1 MPFTANTSSTD
12 PTITVTGTETDLTG
26 LADASLSSIVTVTDF
41 GNFIRYDVGEYRI
54 QLNNAHLKWNSDD
67 EQLLFNP
74 DANRRNPMITVPEG
88 STLEIGEE
96 YNREAPEG
104 SSAGADESVVSYSS
118 GCGLFCAVN
127 DTDFDAEYRINLYG
141 LIYCLGGNLKL
152 RGGIIMSSRGVGF
165 YMPKLS
171 GQNNAQQETRNYAG
185 TLDIIGTTFI
195 NLSDSRRE
203 FRFHQKGDETNSSAF
218 DGSSISIIND
228 GFEISQR
235 SLPDGFSPEIKSGA
249 VVQLAR
255 GSTSATLKD
264 IVVINNTERNYDLAS
279 DDFTDTVKTFTV
291 TNSDAGS
298 DTRFMPKKLGSSGAI
313 IPRQRGICIIQAR
326 FTFNFK
332 NPEGEFKEDIKV
344 YANDISS
351 GEVTN
356 FRKEGNGIN
365 FLADRHYTSSSDSVG
380 NSTIDFII
388 AVTNIDQSDVD
399 FEYSDWDTENH
410 DNNYK
415 VDRRGN
421 DGTTED
427 LVTFFLWSYLDLPS
441 EVTLSGKTDSDVVTN
456 WVMFPNTDI
465 TETDYDTV
473 GAYTQLETNEK
484 RYDFQKWWLTEH
496 HDTNGLEWDLFSIG
510 GDYGS
515 LNINIASVYHT
526 GQAYKQGNVVHFDA
540 EDGFGDTIWE
550 ATRNLSADDNDS
562 FDAISST
569 NQNGVWRNV
578 FLGTAFEDSHLEH
591 HIFLY
596 SGTNIYMAV
605 DNDQIT
611 GDFITTGDSNLEHHS
626 LDHARIE
633 GDIVH
638 LERSTQNLSN
648 IEVDGRQVLMKS
660 TTGNLTESS
669 IETSETG
676 DFIDISTDSGS
687 IENSVFHTT
696 TLKFDSGAGADLHA
710 CTINCNTINSDTKGD
725 ADGDKTTYRDI
736 TARIAGN
743 LNVTG
748 TRGIEISNSSLIRET
763 DALNTGISI
772 STPSNTIADSIIRL
786 DSITLGD
793 TTTTDTE
800 MNTSGGSNNVSAI
813 SVSNATPVTNSLPS
827 ELTYAEIATAIPEN
841 RTPHILRGILNSAV
855 LNIVVSGSEDVWY
868 CISRETNVTNLTA
881 INKTGT
887 GTGRLIIVE
896 DTQPETHTSE
906 RVTDNVT
913 LGDGV
918 FREPL
923 RPAPDQQ
930 NSRLELNYSD
940 VPQGGEVTIYKGITS
955 TASLVTSMSKASDN
969 NSILRF
975 TNNTSGETINNQ
987 TFAHQNN
994 LTGDY
999 TAIING
1005 PTHRT
1010 RIFTFNVPVNTDTVD
1025 NNPVIHTINLPSP
1038 VELSSDVYDLN
1049 APLGENG
1056 DSEAVIASTLT
1067 SNNRLSFEINNCTE
1081 ADKPTQ
1087 EMMPRMFLKSKNT
1100 QNYNKALFLFEL
1112 TVNNTVLTN
1121 SSNFER
1127 DVIVFTSAGVDVFN
1141 IAVFDSDNEVGQQF
1155 LMGVEILLSLDGAK
1169 SDDPW
1174 QVRNIPTTLL
1184 STGEKHVVSLPRV
1197 TSVTTARMNTIRNE
1211 IVETIETETDKS
1223 PVIARFD
1230 VNAEFNGDGI
1240 RTSIKA
1246 VPDLVTFLENNNVHE
1261 ILLGSSFTMPTNTD
1275 IAFGATWVGET
1286 RRPVINVNNHN
1297 LRSFKY
1303 REVGLTGV
1311 MLGAEEFF
1319 SEDTE
1324 FDNFEGINGTH
1335 YRPIVDTI
1343 KPSDGCDL
1351 ELIEPTGHDGRF
1363 TINCEDL
1370 TELSRINIFKA
1381 SAYLITLHNV
1391 GNNVHIFI
1399 EAPNSNIIIDN
1410 TVTGDFSSTIT
1421 LVTDGTVTENGSI
1434 TPEIIRTSP
1443 EDQEDNAPLI
1453 AKFFP
1458 QAQTEGNGFQTA
1470 VKTLTALEALFV
1482 SHNIHTVLFEGN
1494 FQFPAG
1500 TDIGYGAT
1508 FTGQTHD
1515 VEIDLNNS
1523 NLRAFKYND
1532 IGLTGEMEL
1541 GTNNVGAKFQSDD
1554 TRFRNLIGINGTH
1567 EDATFIGFHRPTNGC
1582 EFIVNGTL
1590 TKTGVLEIDGALI
1603 SEATTPLAS
1612 SLTYNDV
1619 HSSSVVLKNIPSTAT
1634 VFIDCPNS
1642 NVTIEDSVHAD
1653 ANITLVCNGTIT
1665 GDETKATVV
1674 RTTAES
1680 SGAGITAEQATQIAD
1695 ASVYSKIAVAQT
1707 MPKEDA

>member
-12 PTITVTGTETDLTG
+12 PTITVTGTETDLSG

-54 QLNNAHLKWNSDD
+54 QLNNAHLKWNSDN

-96 YNREAPEG
+96 YNREAPDG

-118 GCGLFCAVN
+118 GCGLFCGVN
-127 DTDFDAEYRINLYG
+127 DTDFDAEYRVNLYG

-152 RGGIIMSSRGVGF
+152 RGGIIMSSRGIGF

-185 TLDIIGTTFI
+185 TLDIIGTTFV

-264 IVVINNTERNYDLAS
+264 IVVSNNVENNYDLAS

-365 FLADRHYTSSSDSVG
+365 FLADRHYTSSSDSEG

-388 AVTNIDQSDVD
+388 AVTNIDQNDVD

-410 DNNYK
+410 DDNYK

-496 HDTNGLEWDLFSIG
+496 HNTNGLEWDLFSIG

-578 FLGTAFEDSHLEH
+578 FLGTDFENSHLEH

-605 DNDQIT
+605 DSDEIT
-611 GDFITTGDSNLEHHS
+611 GHFITTGNANLDNHN
-626 LDHARIE
+626 LDTLIIE
-633 GDIVH
+633 GVNVH
-638 LERSTQNLSN
+638 MERSTENLN
-648 IEVDGRQVLMKS
+648 EVIVEGSQILASS
-660 TTGNLTESS
+660 TTGNLTNSRLIAS
-669 IETSETG
+669 GNNSTV
-676 DFIDISTDSGS
+676 DISTVSGTINNCDVEGNALIANATGNATYNNINSDSNTFTCNSGS
-687 IENSVFHTT
+687 P
-696 TLKFDSGAGADLHA
+696 AG
-710 CTINCNTINSDTKGD
+710 NTINYTNS
-725 ADGDKTTYRDI
+725 RINCLQFSI
-736 TARIAGN
+736 TGQSQVN
-743 LNVTG
+743 MNQVT
-748 TRGIEISNSSLIRET
+748 INE
-763 DALNTGISI
+763 
-772 STPSNTIADSIIRL
+772 PSNGGSGSSFILGGTSEHTLTNVSVTL
-786 DSITLGD
+786 DSIELGNSVCAD
-793 TTTTDTE
+793 CDFSV
-800 MNTSGGSNNVSAI
+800 NNSGGTNEDIESSKVTVLTGVNPTSNPTIDYNYFNSIQTTNRPAVFTGGSLGTILKIIHSGDDDATFVI
-813 SVSNATPVTNSLPS
+813 HSSVDIS
-827 ELTYAEIATAIPEN
+827 ELTEIRKE
-841 RTPHILRGILNSAV
+841 
-855 LNIVVSGSEDVWY
+855 
-868 CISRETNVTNLTA
+868 
-881 INKTGT
+881 GT
-887 GTGRLIIVE
+887 GTGRIIVLHE
-896 DTQPETHTSE
+896 NRPTSHNQ
-906 RVTDNVT
+906 TPPFSGIT
-913 LGDGV
+913 LGDSV
-918 FREPL
+918 FSESLPPP
-923 RPAPDQQ
+923 PAVQ
-930 NSRLELNYSD
+930 NTRLELNYSL

-975 TNNTSGETINNQ
+975 TNNTSGETINSQ
-987 TFAHQNN
+987 AFAHQNN

-999 TAIING
+999 TVIING
-1005 PTHRT
+1005 ATHRT

-1025 NNPVIHTINLPSP
+1025 NDPVIHTINLPSP
-1038 VELSSDVYDLN
+1038 VQLSSDVYDLT

-1056 DSEAVIASTLT
+1056 NSEAVIASTLT

-1121 SSNFER
+1121 NSNFER

-1155 LMGVEILLSLDGAK
+1155 LMGVEILMSLDGTK

-1174 QVRNIPTTLL
+1174 EVRNIPTTLL

-1246 VPDLVTFLENNNVHE
+1246 VPDLVTFLENNNVHV

-1275 IAFGATWVGET
+1275 IAFGATFDGET
-1286 RRPVINVNNHN
+1286 RKPTIDVNNHN

-1303 REVGLTGV
+1303 RKVGLTGV
-1311 MLGAEEFF
+1311 MLGTEEFF

-1324 FDNFEGINGTH
+1324 FDNFDGINGTH

-1351 ELIEPTGHDGRF
+1351 NVIEPTGHDGRF
-1363 TINCEDL
+1363 TINCENL

-1391 GNNVHIFI
+1391 
-1399 EAPNSNIIIDN
+1399 
-1410 TVTGDFSSTIT
+1410 
-1421 LVTDGTVTENGSI
+1421 
-1434 TPEIIRTSP
+1434 R
-1443 EDQEDNAPLI
+1443 
-1453 AKFFP
+1453 K
-1458 QAQTEGNGFQTA
+1458 
-1470 VKTLTALEALFV
+1470 
-1482 SHNIHTVLFEGN
+1482 
-1494 FQFPAG
+1494 
-1500 TDIGYGAT
+1500 
-1508 FTGQTHD
+1508 
-1515 VEIDLNNS
+1515 
-1523 NLRAFKYND
+1523 
-1532 IGLTGEMEL
+1532 
-1541 GTNNVGAKFQSDD
+1541 
-1554 TRFRNLIGINGTH
+1554 
-1567 EDATFIGFHRPTNGC
+1567 
-1582 EFIVNGTL
+1582 
-1590 TKTGVLEIDGALI
+1590 
-1603 SEATTPLAS
+1603 
-1612 SLTYNDV
+1612 
-1619 HSSSVVLKNIPSTAT
+1619 
-1634 VFIDCPNS
+1634 
-1642 NVTIEDSVHAD
+1642 
-1653 ANITLVCNGTIT
+1653 
-1665 GDETKATVV
+1665 
-1674 RTTAES
+1674 
-1680 SGAGITAEQATQIAD
+1680 
-1695 ASVYSKIAVAQT
+1695 
-1707 MPKEDA
+1707 